1 MSAPPDL
8 RALTKRIFEHV
19 ISGGDLA
26 LADALIAP
34 DFTDHRGP
42 PGRDGFKL
50 GLQMVRE
57 AFPDWTSAPIEL
69 VVEGDKVAA
78 RWVVR
83 GTHRGP
89 FLGFAPTGRAI
100 EMAECGIL
108 RFEGGQLVE
117 LNRVADELSLLR
129 QLGAP
134 APA

>member
-1 MSAPPDL
+1 
-8 RALTKRIFEHV
+8 
-19 ISGGDLA
+19 
-26 LADALIAP
+26 
-34 DFTDHRGP
+34 
-42 PGRDGFKL
+42 
-50 GLQMVRE
+50 MVRE